1 MLQIAG
7 ACESARKPTRRTLG
21 ARMKL
26 RNWQTACIAAAM
38 NKYQSVDKHFLCL
51 ATPAAGKTTM
61 ASILADRMM
70 RAGMIDLVICFSPS
84 VTVATDFEDSLG
96 SHLRA
101 RMDGLL
107 GSKGQSLTYQSMSFL
122 PDAFW
127 ALFDTHKIFVIFD
140 EIHHCAGLSLESANA
155 WGQQIIRR
163 IQGRAAYTLALT
175 GTPWRSDKI
184 PIALSSY
191 LHTGSIH
198 CDFRY
203 GLAQA
208 IRDKVCRVPQIT
220 LIDNDLIAVH
230 QGSDTENFHSI
241 RELLENSRCSYQQ
254 LIDNDALI
262 NYLLQ
267 QSSKKLRQVR
277 KQHPDAGGL
286 IVAASVEHAY
296 KIADLLQRHQGITP
310 HIATYAE
317 DDAQGVIQRFREN
330 ADPWIISVG
339 MISEGTNIPRLQ
351 VCCHLTR
358 VKTELHFRQVLGR
371 ILRVC
376 GDADDS
382 GYLFMPAEPSLVE
395 YAQRVAEEIPEA
407 NAVRLDVMPSVKIP
421 CPSTLDVSEPD
432 AAPVTLELGFTEPS
446 AKPAT
451 AAESITDITPGNSV
465 LAKYYEANIDMF
477 GRFRQELLTLQKL
490 CA

>member
-1 MLQIAG
+1 M
-7 ACESARKPTRRTLG
+7 R
-21 ARMKL
+21 L
-26 RNWQTACIAAAM
+26 RNWQASCIASAM
-38 NKYQSVDKHFLCL
+38 AKYESKDKHFLCL

-70 RAGMIDLVICFSPS
+70 RAGMIDLVLCFSPS
-84 VTVATDFEDSLG
+84 VTVATDFENSLG
-96 SHLRA
+96 AHLGA

-122 PDAFW
+122 PDVFW
-127 ALFDTHKIFVIFD
+127 ALFDTHRIFVIFD

-191 LHTGSIH
+191 LQTGNIH

-208 IRDKVCRVPQIT
+208 IRDNVCRVPQVT
-220 LIDNDLIAVH
+220 LIDNDRIAVH
-230 QGSDTENFHSI
+230 QGTDREEYYSI
-241 RELLENSRCSYQQ
+241 RELLEGSRCSYQQ
-254 LIDNDALI
+254 LIDNDDLI
-262 NYLLQ
+262 IYLLK
-267 QSSKKLRQVR
+267 QSAKKLTQLR
-277 KQHPDAGGL
+277 KQRPDAGGL

-296 KIADLLQRHQGITP
+296 KIADLLLRHQGVQP

-317 DDAQGVIQRFREN
+317 EDAQGIIQRFREN
-330 ADPWIISVG
+330 TDPWIISVG

-376 GDADDS
+376 GNDD
-382 GYLFMPAEPSLVE
+382 GAGFLFMPAEPSLVE
-395 YAQRVAEEIPEA
+395 YAERVAEEIPEA
-407 NAVRLDVMPSVKIP
+407 NAVRLDVMPSDKISAEP
-421 CPSTLDVSEPD
+421 YQSTPRAE
-432 AAPVTLELGFTEPS
+432 VTPTTIKLGFSETPIKSNEPTETPMEI
-446 AKPAT
+446 A
-451 AAESITDITPGNSV
+451 PGNSM
-465 LAKYYEANIDMF
+465 LAKYYEANINMS
-477 GRFRQELLTLQKL
+477 GRFSQELLTLHQL

>member
-1 MLQIAG
+1 M
-7 ACESARKPTRRTLG
+7 
-21 ARMKL
+21 
-26 RNWQTACIAAAM
+26 
-38 NKYQSVDKHFLCL
+38 
-51 ATPAAGKTTM
+51 
-61 ASILADRMM
+61 
-70 RAGMIDLVICFSPS
+70 
-84 VTVATDFEDSLG
+84 TVATDFQDSLG
-96 SHLRA
+96 SHLGA

-122 PDAFW
+122 PDVFW
-127 ALFDTHKIFVIFD
+127 ALFDTHRIFVIFD

-191 LHTGSIH
+191 LQTGNIH

-208 IRDKVCRVPQIT
+208 IQDNVCRVPQIT
-220 LIDNDLIAVH
+220 LIDNDRIAVH
-230 QGSDTENFHSI
+230 QGTNTEEYHSI
-241 RELLENSRCSYQQ
+241 RELLEGSRCSYQQ
-254 LIDNDALI
+254 LIDNDDLI
-262 NYLLQ
+262 IYLLQ
-267 QSSKKLRQVR
+267 QSSKKLRQIR

-296 KIADLLQRHQGITP
+296 KIADLLQRHQGIQP

-317 DDAQGVIQRFREN
+317 EDAQGVIQRFREN

-376 GDADDS
+376 GDNDGA
-382 GYLFMPAEPSLVE
+382 GFLFMPAEPSLVE
-395 YAQRVAEEIPEA
+395 YAERVAEEIPEA

-421 CPSTLDVSEPD
+421 LASTLDVQE
-432 AAPVTLELGFTEPS
+432 AEVAPVILDVGFAEHSVKPVAPTE
-446 AKPAT
+446 AL
-451 AAESITDITPGNSV
+451 IDITPSNSV

-477 GRFRQELLTLQKL
+477 GRFRQELLTLQRL